1 MIAKDEPETYQEFW
15 KEFGQVIKEGVVE
28 DMANKDNITP
38 LLRFASTH
46 NDNDEQ
52 SVSLDQYVERMG
64 DEQDAIYYIT
74 ADSYQAAKGSPHL
87 EMFSKKGIEVLLL
100 SDPVDEWL
108 VNSLPEHN
116 EKPLKSVSKGDLELS
131 DDEKKEQEEQKEEL
145 SSVTEKLAEVLEA
158 SVKEVRLTNR
168 LTESPAC
175 LVADE
180 NDPGANL
187 ERIMKAMGQ
196 DAPSTWLKSSMS
208 KAIYSLNGRKYCSI
222 KRH

>member
-1 MIAKDEPETYQEFW
+1 MLNA
-15 KEFGQVIKEGVVE
+15 
-28 DMANKDNITP
+28 
-38 LLRFASTH
+38 
-46 NDNDEQ
+46 
-52 SVSLDQYVERMG
+52 
-64 DEQDAIYYIT
+64 
-74 ADSYQAAKGSPHL
+74 
-87 EMFSKKGIEVLLL
+87 L

-196 DAPSTWLKSSMS
+196 DAPSTKPILE
-208 KAIYSLNGRKYCSI
+208 LNPDHALVKKLDVESDLFAEWAQVLFDQAALSEGAQI
-222 KRH
+222 KNPADYVKRVNRLLVG